1 MAVTLVTGMSTGFGL
16 FFRLLYVL
24 GLATVLSFVWNWIS
38 LERLEVQ
45 VERRSRRVRV
55 GDTVEERI
63 TVRNLGILPKPTLE
77 VEDLTD
83 LPGYSSGMATSLAG
97 KSFRSWR
104 TQVPARKRGVYS
116 LGPVRVANTDA
127 FGLFRREK
135 LFCGIDSLIVY
146 PRAYPVPGFTIPA
159 ANLSGDSTARKRTHD
174 LTPHA
179 SSVREYAFGDSL
191 SRVHWNSTARLGKL
205 MSKQFDLG
213 ISSDLWLV
221 VDLHRDVQ
229 AGQLDE
235 STDEYAVSIA
245 ASVARKY
252 LEAQTPVG
260 LIAYGDKRYFL
271 PADTG
276 AGQFDRIMESLAMSK
291 ADGQTPLD
299 ALLAREEGLWG
310 FNTSLVVITPSHHPE
325 WVTALGAL
333 NKRRVRIATIVLEN
347 ASFGGLFNTLEVV
360 PALYDAG
367 LAPYVI
373 RQSDNIPVSL
383 SRVYVLP
390 GAEGVE
396 QLERTE
402 ARL

>member
-24 GLATVLSFVWNWIS
+24 GLATVLSFLWNWFS

-55 GDTVEERI
+55 GDMVEERI

-97 KSFRSWR
+97 RSFRSWR

-135 LFCGIDSLIVY
+135 FFCGIDSLIVY
-146 PRAYPVPGFTIPA
+146 PRAFPVPGFTIPA
-159 ANLSGDSTARKRTHD
+159 ANLSGDSTARKRTQD

-252 LEAQTPVG
+252 LETQTPVG

-291 ADGQTPLD
+291 AEGQTSLD
-299 ALLAREEGLWG
+299 SVLAREEGLWG

-333 NKRRVRIATIVLEN
+333 NKRRVRIATIVLDN
-347 ASFGGLFNTLEVV
+347 ASFGGLFTTLDVV

-373 RQSDNIPVSL
+373 RQSDDIPVSL
-383 SRVYVLP
+383 SRVYLLP